1 MFGDESWEVD
11 ALVTKDIKEMQ
22 KLLEDAILRI
32 LGNDIEKFNQIV
44 NENAKLSEELR
55 NKLKEN
61 LGG

>member
-1 MFGDESWEVD
+1 
-11 ALVTKDIKEMQ
+11 MQ

-55 NKLKEN
+55 NKLKEK

>member
-55 NKLKEN
+55 NKLKEK